1 MRGTIKENTEEQKM
15 KRAYVIVLLIA
26 AALIAACSLIDT
38 QSASYADYGAV
49 EATGAI
55 GRGWIPAFLPESAT
69 DVREKHNLDT
79 NTELVRFDFDA
90 RDLGTLTQAC
100 PPTQD
105 IVPPTLNANWW
116 PDDLQDSVGAFF
128 RCEGAG
134 AYLAV
139 DATNMRAYFWRP

>member
-1 MRGTIKENTEEQKM
+1 MSGLQG
-15 KRAYVIVLLIA
+15 AYVIVLLIA
-26 AALIAACSLIDT
+26 AALIAACSFIDMK
-38 QSASYADYGAV
+38 SASYADYSAV

-55 GRGWIPAFLPESAT
+55 GRGWIPVFLPESAK

-79 NTELVRFDFDA
+79 NAELVRFDFDVG
-90 RDLGTLTQAC
+90 DLGILTQAC

-128 RCEGAG
+128 HCEG

>member
-1 MRGTIKENTEEQKM
+1 M
-15 KRAYVIVLLIA
+15 KRAYVIVVLIA

-38 QSASYADYGAV
+38 QSASYADYRAV
-49 EATGAI
+49 EANGAI

-79 NTELVRFDFDA
+79 NTKLVRFDFDA
-90 RDLGTLTQAC
+90 GDLETLTQAC
-100 PPTQD
+100 PPTQH

-128 RCEGAG
+128 HCEGG
-134 AYLAV
+134 RAYLAV
-139 DATNMRAYFWRP
+139 DATNMRAYFWKP